1 MTENPGK
8 LERIN
13 QISRSSPTTPANYVK
28 FAESAPMTSRLGVN
42 QENSRK
48 VQRMTQ
54 ILHLS
59 HNATANNAKFATFA
73 HKYKLSNLFLTH
85 FAHVLLHIFCIYAH
99 ILHHCRLVLSSSD
112 LPLKLYLTIN
122 VNVCY
127 PPPVISGPI
136 ALFTPITPQ
145 KKKKKKNHCRYTRLQ
160 PKYCQLIALT
170 SNILSL
176 AKSLIGI
183 SAVMLTP
190 CLSFSTFQRPPAFLA
205 SY

>member
-1 MTENPGK
+1 M
-8 LERIN
+8 
-13 QISRSSPTTPANYVK
+13 
-28 FAESAPMTSRLGVN
+28 
-42 QENSRK
+42 
-48 VQRMTQ
+48 Q

-59 HNATANNAKFATFA
+59 HNAPANNVKFATFA

-112 LPLKLYLTIN
+112 FTI
-122 VNVCY
+122 
-127 PPPVISGPI
+127 
-136 ALFTPITPQ
+136 
-145 KKKKKKNHCRYTRLQ
+145 KKKKKKKKRCRYTRLQ
-160 PKYCQLIALT
+160 PKYCQLIVLT

-176 AKSLIGI
+176 TKSLIGI

-190 CLSFSTFQRPPAFLA
+190 CLSFSTFQRPHAFLA

>member
-1 MTENPGK
+1 M
-8 LERIN
+8 
-13 QISRSSPTTPANYVK
+13 
-28 FAESAPMTSRLGVN
+28 
-42 QENSRK
+42 
-48 VQRMTQ
+48 Q

-59 HNATANNAKFATFA
+59 HNALANNAKFATFA

-99 ILHHCRLVLSSSD
+99 ILHHCRLVLSSSYFTVKTVSYNKCKCM
-112 LPLKLYLTIN
+112 LPTTCHFRTNCTLNTHN
-122 VNVCY
+122 
-127 PPPVISGPI
+127 
-136 ALFTPITPQ
+136 TPPQ
-145 KKKKKKNHCRYTRLQ
+145 KKKKKHCRYTRFQ

-190 CLSFSTFQRPPAFLA
+190 CLSFSTFRRPPAFLA

>member
-1 MTENPGK
+1 M
-8 LERIN
+8 ERIN

-42 QENSRK
+42 RENSRK

-54 ILHLS
+54 ILHLL
-59 HNATANNAKFATFA
+59 HNAPANNAKFATFA
-73 HKYKLSNLFLTH
+73 HKCKLSNLFLTH
-85 FAHVLLHIFCIYAH
+85 FAHVLLHIFRVYAH

-112 LPLKLYLTIN
+112 FTIKTVSYNKCKCMLPTTCHFRTNCTLYTHK
-122 VNVCY
+122 
-127 PPPVISGPI
+127 
-136 ALFTPITPQ
+136 TP
-145 KKKKKKNHCRYTRLQ
+145 KKKKKKKKRCRYTRLQ
-160 PKYCQLIALT
+160 PKYCQLIALM

-190 CLSFSTFQRPPAFLA
+190 CLSFSTFRRPPAFLA

>member
-1 MTENPGK
+1 
-8 LERIN
+8 
-13 QISRSSPTTPANYVK
+13 
-28 FAESAPMTSRLGVN
+28 MTSRLGVN
-42 QENSRK
+42 RENSRK

-59 HNATANNAKFATFA
+59 HNAPANNAKFATFA

-112 LPLKLYLTIN
+112 FTIKTVSYNKCKCMLPATCHFRTNCTLYTHN
-122 VNVCY
+122 
-127 PPPVISGPI
+127 
-136 ALFTPITPQ
+136 TTKK
-145 KKKKKKNHCRYTRLQ
+145 KKKKKKNSQRCRYTRLQ

-190 CLSFSTFQRPPAFLA
+190 CLSLSTFRRPPAFLA